1 MSQAKA
7 HLQRSATSADP
18 FRGPRGRQFCVFCFV
33 LLAAASC
40 ASDPS
45 KGYSFRTTRPEG
57 VRTVAVPLWEN
68 RTFSKGLEVQ
78 LTEAIVKEI
87 QRSTPWVVTGRDNA
101 DTVLSGVIVDTRLR
115 AMSIGRVTGLVLE
128 QAVEISVDFDWRSR
142 GTGKVL
148 ISRRSF
154 EGLGSFVPA
163 QGTQERLELGQAVTV
178 QELARDIVAE
188 LRSNW

>member
-1 MSQAKA
+1 M
-7 HLQRSATSADP
+7 RSVA
-18 FRGPRGRQFCVFCFV
+18 V
-33 LLAAASC
+33 LL
-40 ASDPS
+40 
-45 KGYSFRTTRPEG
+45 F
-57 VRTVAVPLWEN
+57 EN
-68 RTFSKGLEVQ
+68 RTYSKGLEAQ
-78 LTEAIVKEI
+78 LTEAVIKEI

>member
-1 MSQAKA
+1 
-7 HLQRSATSADP
+7 
-18 FRGPRGRQFCVFCFV
+18 
-33 LLAAASC
+33 
-40 ASDPS
+40 
-45 KGYSFRTTRPEG
+45 
-57 VRTVAVPLWEN
+57 VAVPLWEN

-87 QRSTPWVVTGRDNA
+87 QRATPWVVTGRDNA
-101 DTVLSGVIVDTRLR
+101 DTVLTGVIVDTRLR
-115 AMSIGRVTGLVLE
+115 AMSIGRVTGLVME

-148 ISRRSF
+148 TSRRSF

-163 QGTQERLELGQAVTV
+163 HGTQERLELGQAVTV